1 MSNLWVVPEEL
12 GEDLS
17 DTEYAYEACETASFI
32 LWALSGRR
40 FSGTN
45 RTTEVYSTIPEQSST
60 DTSWMFRAVSQPSML
75 YKVLTRQNRESAIA
89 LKGRPV
95 QVIHTVRVGEDLEVL
110 NPDDYWVTDHT
121 TLRFKRP
128 VSGDVEVT
136 YEYGALPPAA
146 GRMAAR
152 QLAQQFAMLWGGREE
167 DCALPDRVTSISR
180 QGMSMTILDQQDFI
194 DELRTGVYSVDLFLK
209 ATNPFKATRRSRV
222 FSPDISRG
230 VKTTPQP
237 PKLAPS
243 KTDITVLQSAGEGSV
258 VIELDSIDQALFEG
272 GGWEPELILRSYGDK
287 KAITL
292 HEGTSVS
299 DDKLTVTVD
308 YFDAVAALGS
318 KNPGIWDLYLNR
330 DGASTYIA
338 SGNLSVRL

>member
-12 GEDLS
+12 GEDLA

-32 LWALSGRR
+32 LWSLSGRR

-45 RTTEVYSTIPEQSST
+45 RTTEVYSTVPENSVT
-60 DTSWMFRAVSQPSML
+60 DTSWMFRAQTTQSAL
-75 YKVLTRQNRESAIA
+75 YKVFTRQARESAIA

-95 QVIHTVRVGEDLEVL
+95 QVVHTVRVGEGLEVL

-128 VSGDVEVT
+128 VAGNVEVT

-152 QLAQQFAMLWGGREE
+152 QLAQQFAKLWGGMEE
-167 DCALPDRVTSISR
+167 DCELPDRVTSISR

-194 DELRTGVYSVDLFLK
+194 DELRTGVYAVDLFLK

-222 FSPDISRG
+222 FSPDIARG

-237 PKLAPS
+237 PKLPASPS
-243 KTDITVLQSAGEGSV
+243 DIVVVQSAGEGSV
-258 VIELDSIDQALFEG
+258 TIELDSIDQTLFEG

-287 KAITL
+287 KAITM
-292 HEGTSVS
+292 HEGVSVS
-299 DDKLTVTVD
+299 DDRLTVTVD

-318 KNPGIWDLYLNR
+318 KNPGVWDLYLNI
-330 DGASTYIA
+330 DGRSTYIA